1 MKRLITVFIALMM
14 ICSCA
19 AAELSVPMYN
29 AFASV
34 AGAPKLEQMVQ
45 SENKYI
51 FSTDHLMI
59 IFDTSSSGEIT
70 QAGVMLLDEEGAADF
85 LCTCVAVMRY
95 LGKVDMTAEGMFL
108 NQFLSLRAGSTPTA
122 FGMGADQYN
131 MVLSDGKYTFLY
143 INNE

>member
-34 AGAPKLEQMVQ
+34 AGAPKLEEMVQ
-45 SENKYI
+45 SENKYT

-59 IFDTSSSGEIT
+59 IFDTSSSGKIT

-85 LCTCVAVMRY
+85 LCTCVTVMRY

-108 NQFLSLRAGSTPTA
+108 NQFLALRAGSTPTA